1 MRLLS
6 NDEIKDKISNLEEW
20 KLVENNIEKEYE
32 LDSFTDAMGYVTKIG
47 IQAEK
52 MDHHPDILIHS
63 WNKVRI
69 TLTTHSEGGLTDNDL
84 KLAEIID
91 NL

>member
-1 MRLLS
+1 MSLLS
-6 NDEIKDKISNLEEW
+6 NDEIKDKIGNLNDW
-20 KLVENNIEKEYE
+20 KLVENSIEKEYE
-32 LDSFTDAMGYVTKIG
+32 LDSFTYAMGFVTKIG

-52 MDHHPDILIHS
+52 MDHHPDIFIHS

-69 TLTTHSEGGLTDNDL
+69 TLTTHCEGGLTDNDL